1 MPRRKST
8 ATATALASEE
18 SFAAEPLASEA
29 PEAPAA
35 SEASANGEARGGR
48 TARRPAPPREIMSA
62 TLGPSN
68 DSPKMHLHR
77 FFDHL
82 GMTFD
87 EAPGLQHRADLE
99 KGGWQPSNEE
109 KTWAKEIPQEGEKWK
124 TAADA
129 ERLFKKIANEV
140 RADQGLGP
148 VLSL

>member
-1 MPRRKST
+1 MPRRK
-8 ATATALASEE
+8 ATATALATEE
-18 SFAAEPLASEA
+18 PSTATTATALA
-29 PEAPAA
+29 PEPPSR
-35 SEASANGEARGGR
+35 SEASAEGEAPHERR
-48 TARRPAPPREIMSA
+48 ARRAAPPREILSA

-87 EAPGLQHRADLE
+87 EAPGQKHQGDLE
-99 KGGWQPSNEE
+99 KAGWQPSNEE
-109 KTWAKEIPQEGEKWK
+109 RTWAKEIPQEGEKWQ